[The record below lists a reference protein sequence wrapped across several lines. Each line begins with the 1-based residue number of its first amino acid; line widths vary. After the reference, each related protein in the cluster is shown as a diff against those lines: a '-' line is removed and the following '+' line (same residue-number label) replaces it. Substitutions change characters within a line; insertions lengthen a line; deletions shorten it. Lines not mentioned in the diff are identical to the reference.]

1 MRLFFTILAFAI
13 LAGPF
18 AVTVAA
24 EDTGT
29 IYGHVKTKG
38 HKEVLAKWLSLS
50 IEKDEPAAES
60 YGNSGGLPE
69 GAIDYSNLSGIYVIL
84 TDTGYKGGRY
94 HEVRVDSDGFWPA
107 ALAVAV
113 GDKIRVENKT
123 SNDITVYLAGDGD
136 DDIQEFPVIEEGRS
150 ETIVV
155 KLTGDLELGVDELED
170 EIMSVA
176 SGAGWRTKRLSSGDD
191 YEFEDL
197 KAGPYDVVFW
207 FWRLGSIV
215 RQVTL
220 NPGQR
225 LKVDE
230 ILSVDRIIK

>member
-1 MRLFFTILAFAI
+1 MRFVIAILAFVM
-13 LAGPF
+13 LNGSF
-18 AVTVAA
+18 AVPVVAQ
-24 EDTGT
+24 DTGT
-29 IYGHVKTKG
+29 IYGRVSTKG
-38 HKEVLAKWLSLS
+38 HKEVLAKWLSQS
-50 IEKDEPAAES
+50 IENDEPAAES
-60 YGNSGGLPE
+60 YGSKNGLPD
-69 GAIDYSNLSGIYVIL
+69 GAIDYSNLSGIFVIL
-84 TDTGYKGGRY
+84 TDTGYKGGRF
-94 HEVRVDSDGFWPA
+94 HEARVDSDGFWPA
-107 ALAVAV
+107 ALAVSV

-155 KLTGDLELGVDELED
+155 KLTGDLELGVDELDD

-215 RQVTL
+215 RKVTL
-220 NPGQR
+220 NSGQR

-230 ILSVDRIIK
+230 ILSVDRIVK